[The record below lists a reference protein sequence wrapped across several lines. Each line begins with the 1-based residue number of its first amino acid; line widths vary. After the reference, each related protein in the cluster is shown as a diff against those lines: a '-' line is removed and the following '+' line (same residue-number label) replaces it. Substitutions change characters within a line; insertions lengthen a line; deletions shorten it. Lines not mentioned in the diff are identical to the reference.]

1 VQSEVCVPLLDEGGK
16 VLGII
21 DAEAAPKAFFNSNRM
36 ITIVAMALVVPALL
50 P

>member
-1 VQSEVCVPLLDEGGK
+1 

-21 DAEAAPKAFFNSNRM
+21 DTEAAPKAFFNSNRM
-36 ITIVAMALVVPALL
+36 ILVVAMALVVPALL